1 MWFISFSSSS
11 GDQRPRLSLFFGPH
25 DRFGIML
32 CGRRRSERKAAT
44 LIDGC
49 KLQCGKA
56 DRAMEEDKVRLEYKR
71 ELRRK
76 AGGRSQV
83 GANVALAS

>member
-1 MWFISFSSSS
+1 MAAT
-11 GDQRPRLSLFFGPH
+11 
-25 DRFGIML
+25 
-32 CGRRRSERKAAT
+32 CGR
-44 LIDGC
+44 
-49 KLQCGKA
+49 A

-83 GANVALAS
+83 GANVALAC